1 MKFLDDI
8 FTSIAG
14 NAKTKVNDPFIGTF
28 FCSWIICNW
37 KELSLLFWGDGK
49 VSERIGVFY
58 SYLSDTPIL
67 GWNKLF
73 LIPFTIAAFYLFL
86 FPWFSFI
93 INFLQHWANESLHK
107 QAVDIELI
115 KINHQK
121 NLNKEKLK
129 SNPNKQFLEQLVQQ
143 DINKKDII
151 LSHLK
156 ERSSRLEQKALEA
169 KSKLKEQE
177 ALTQEALNKENISKL
192 DLEKKRKQT
201 DLERLRFENDSAKA
215 RATHA
220 SNRFPSAYYLIREI
234 DKSLRQDNICISLNA
249 LSLIVASLFG
259 YEDFE
264 SLLNDKNFNNETL
277 GKVKYV
283 YIDDELA
290 KRLELIVEEEN
301 SDNEDFTA
309 DYVFEHL
316 EILFD
321 GIPFKLISG
330 DLLAEEC
337 KDEFERQPFNIFDGE
352 GVSGAIAMSNTIF
365 ETVEDV
371 NLESYNFNEGF
382 QAELS
387 AVASGEYRNEAGVP
401 GRTMSVSIT
410 MQCDLLVGKFGLGDI
425 EEGIIN
431 GTLDDF
437 E

>member
-1 MKFLDDI
+1 
-8 FTSIAG
+8 
-14 NAKTKVNDPFIGTF
+14 
-28 FCSWIICNW
+28 
-37 KELSLLFWGDGK
+37 
-49 VSERIGVFY
+49 
-58 SYLSDTPIL
+58 
-67 GWNKLF
+67 
-73 LIPFTIAAFYLFL
+73 
-86 FPWFSFI
+86 
-93 INFLQHWANESLHK
+93 
-107 QAVDIELI
+107 
-115 KINHQK
+115 
-121 NLNKEKLK
+121 
-129 SNPNKQFLEQLVQQ
+129 
-143 DINKKDII
+143 
-151 LSHLK
+151 SHLK

-316 EILFD
+316 ESLFD

-410 MQCDLLVGKFGLGDI
+410 MQCDVLVGKFGLGDI

>member
-14 NAKTKVNDPFIGTF
+14 NAKTKVNDPFIGAF

-316 EILFD
+316 ESLFD

-410 MQCDLLVGKFGLGDI
+410 MQCDVLVGKFGLGDI

>member
-49 VSERIGVFY
+49 VSERIDVFY

-177 ALTQEALNKENISKL
+177 ALTQEAQNKENISKL

-316 EILFD
+316 ESLFD

-410 MQCDLLVGKFGLGDI
+410 MQCDVLVGKFGLGDI

>member
-67 GWNKLF
+67 GWNKIL

-156 ERSSRLEQKALEA
+156 ERSSRLEQKSLEA

-177 ALTQEALNKENISKL
+177 ALTQEAQNKENISKL

-290 KRLELIVEEEN
+290 KRLEIIVEEEN

-316 EILFD
+316 ESLFD

-410 MQCDLLVGKFGLGDI
+410 MRCDVLVGKFGLGDI

>member
-316 EILFD
+316 ESLFD

-352 GVSGAIAMSNTIF
+352 GVSDAIAMSNTIF

-410 MQCDLLVGKFGLGDI
+410 MQCEVLVGKFGLGDI

>member
-49 VSERIGVFY
+49 VSERIDVFY

-156 ERSSRLEQKALEA
+156 ERSSRLEQKTLEA

-177 ALTQEALNKENISKL
+177 ALTQEAQNKENISKL

-316 EILFD
+316 ESLFD

-410 MQCDLLVGKFGLGDI
+410 MQCDVLVGKFGLGDI

>member
-67 GWNKLF
+67 GWNKIL

-177 ALTQEALNKENISKL
+177 ALTQEAQNKENISKL

-290 KRLELIVEEEN
+290 KRLEIIVEEEN

-316 EILFD
+316 ESLFD

-410 MQCDLLVGKFGLGDI
+410 MRCDVLVGKFGLGDI